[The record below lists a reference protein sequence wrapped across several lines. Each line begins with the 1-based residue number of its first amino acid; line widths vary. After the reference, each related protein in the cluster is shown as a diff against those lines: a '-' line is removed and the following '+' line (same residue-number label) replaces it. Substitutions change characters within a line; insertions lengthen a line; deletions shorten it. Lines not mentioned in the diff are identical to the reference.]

1 MSEMDGPT
9 VKIKFVHPFIR
20 HERVVNILNVKNSLR
35 ELMKNIFEDT
45 GVHGRYAQRKDQHF
59 DRLRGCIVMRKG
71 AEIGQFDQSGCRII
85 ADVNDELEENEE
97 IIVMLPIF
105 GG

>member
-1 MSEMDGPT
+1 MDELT
-9 VKIKFVHPFIR
+9 VKIKFVHPNIR
-20 HERVVNILNVKNSLR
+20 HERSVSILSVNNSLR
-35 ELMKNIFEDT
+35 QLMKDIFDDS
-45 GVHGRYAQRKDQHF
+45 GMHNRYTQRKNQRF

-71 AEIGQFDQSGCRII
+71 AEVGHFNENGCNII
-85 ADVNDELEENEE
+85 TDVDDELQENEE

>member
-1 MSEMDGPT
+1 

-20 HERVVNILNVKNSLR
+20 HERVVSIPSMKNSLR
-35 ELMKNIFEDT
+35 LLMKDVFDDT
-45 GVHGRYAQRKDQHF
+45 GMHNRFTQRKDRRL

-71 AEIGQFDQSGCRII
+71 AEIGHFDENGCSII
-85 ADVNDELEENEE
+85 ADVDDELQENEE
-97 IIVMLPIF
+97 IIVLLPIF